1 MLSVVRRVAAYEM
14 TIAEW
19 IGAALILAIPYLVVG
34 VFWTALHY
42 EHLTRL
48 DGVHRLLS
56 LVAFVVCWPLLV
68 LTDMCTT

>member
-1 MLSVVRRVAAYEM
+1 MLSVLRRIAAYEM

-34 VFWTALHY
+34 VLWTALHY

-48 DGVHRLLS
+48 DGVRRPLS
-56 LVAFVVCWPLLV
+56 LVAFVVFWPLLV

>member
-1 MLSVVRRVAAYEM
+1 MLSMVRRIAAYEM

-19 IGAALILAIPYLVVG
+19 IGAALMFAIPYLAVG
-34 VFWTALHY
+34 VLWTALHY

-48 DGVHRLLS
+48 DGIRRLLS
-56 LVAFVVCWPLLV
+56 FVAFVGCWPLLV